1 MGNSWDNYLG
11 FNASNGS
18 FSLIFSS
25 CHTIPQKTLSLW
37 IFGLLLID
45 PTGVLGLHHFP
56 ENYVMAKRGNSVTL
70 TCNTN
75 FDGPFTWKFAANTV
89 DEAEEIE
96 DFNTIYKQVGKNLIV
111 SDVDSPALGEYSCW
125 SGEERLSSTFLLVEA
140 EEGNNFDSL
149 MKCWAKSYDCTFSCN
164 WAKGLYTAVRLGL
177 GDDCSEGRKSCH
189 WVNSSGQH
197 LNGGFQFELSH
208 SLSPYA
214 EETNM
219 LVLTAEAIINHNI
232 LRRTKRFYLR
242 DIIQPES
249 PQIVNCQE
257 MEQELNVTIDPPSTW
272 SSPHSFFSLEHEIQY
287 KLKDDGK
294 EIKVIGSPSVLIPK
308 KISMLRVRS
317 RDPLVLSNW
326 SQWTPWKNVII
337 KEKKWCCCRNTAKS
351 CCPELPPGYL
361 DNCKRK
367 CNKGGNKKRNK
378 NAKRNQT
385 PYEEYVQ

>member
-1 MGNSWDNYLG
+1 MMY
-11 FNASNGS
+11 
-18 FSLIFSS
+18 
-25 CHTIPQKTLSLW
+25 TLSLW

-287 KLKDDGK
+287 KLKDDG
-294 EIKVIGSPSVLIPK
+294 SPSVLIPK

-326 SQWTPWKNVII
+326 SQWTPWKNV
-337 KEKKWCCCRNTAKS
+337 T
-351 CCPELPPGYL
+351 Y
-361 DNCKRK
+361 
-367 CNKGGNKKRNK
+367 
-378 NAKRNQT
+378 
-385 PYEEYVQ
+385 